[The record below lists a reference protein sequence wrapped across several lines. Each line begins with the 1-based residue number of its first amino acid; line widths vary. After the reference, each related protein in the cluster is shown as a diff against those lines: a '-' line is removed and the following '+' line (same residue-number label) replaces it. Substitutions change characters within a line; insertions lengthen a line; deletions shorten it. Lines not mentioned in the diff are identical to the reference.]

1 MKQFADYLG
10 MARRRLPH
18 FLYEYLNGG
27 SYDEVTMQANLSRLA
42 ATTLRHRVMRD
53 VSEITTR
60 TGLLGEDCA
69 FPIVLGPVGQAGMM
83 ARRGEVQ
90 AARAAIRLGVPYCM
104 STYSVCSL
112 SEVGNVVKTP
122 FWFQLNMFKDRG
134 FMKEALEE
142 TARFCSALIF
152 SADLS
157 VMGVRYRDYR
167 SGLSSPPGLASDL
180 RRYFQA
186 AMRPSWSWDVGLR
199 GRPHGLGNIQ
209 SYIDAHKLKE
219 SAHTWT
225 YANLDPSTTWRELAW
240 VREQWTG
247 PLVIKG
253 ILDPEDAQSAVDI
266 GADGI
271 VVSNH
276 GGRQLDSAMAT
287 ADALPPV
294 ARRVGGRCTVFV
306 DGGVRSGLDVLKM
319 IALGADGVFLGR
331 AWANALAAGGETG
344 VFDFVGGMG
353 EELRAA
359 LGMTGCRSLQE
370 VERWS

>member
-1 MKQFADYLG
+1 
-10 MARRRLPH
+10 
-18 FLYEYLNGG
+18 
-27 SYDEVTMQANLSRLA
+27 
-42 ATTLRHRVMRD
+42 
-53 VSEITTR
+53 
-60 TGLLGEDCA
+60 
-69 FPIVLGPVGQAGMM
+69 
-83 ARRGEVQ
+83 
-90 AARAAIRLGVPYCM
+90 M

-112 SEVGNVVKTP
+112 AEVGEATRQP

-142 TARFCSALIF
+142 TARVCSVLVF

-157 VMGVRYRDYR
+157 VMGTRYGDYR
-167 SGLSSPPGLASDL
+167 SGLSSPPGLAGDL
-180 RRYFQA
+180 RRYAQA
-186 AMRPSWSWDVGLR
+186 AMRPSWAWDVGLR

-209 SYIDAHKLKE
+209 TYIDSHRLKE
-219 SAHTWT
+219 TAHTWT
-225 YANLDPSTTWRELAW
+225 YANLDPATTWRDLAW

-253 ILDPEDAQSAVDI
+253 VLDPEDAQSAVDI
-266 GADGI
+266 GADGV

-276 GGRQLDSAMAT
+276 GGRQLDSAMAA

-331 AWANALAAGGETG
+331 AWATALAADGERG
-344 VFDFVGGMG
+344 VVDFVGRMG
-353 EELRAA
+353 DELRAA
-359 LGMTGCRSLQE
+359 LGMTGCRSLSE
-370 VERWS
+370 VERSS